1 MTKATR
7 STLLPRKIAEKLRIA
22 GEQIRLARL
31 RRNYTI
37 ALVADRA
44 QCSELTV
51 SKIERGE
58 PTVSMGAYL
67 RVLYAM
73 QLADDIEL
81 LAKHAPPWEGSAGP
95 EAAKDSV
102 LEENLG
108 RPDYFLAAARRMRI
122 LRSRNS
128 PAKRMPMRT

>member
-1 MTKATR
+1 MMTKATR

-31 RRNYTI
+31 RRNFTI

-81 LAKHAPPWEGSAGP
+81 LAKHDP
-95 EAAKDSV
+95 
-102 LEENLG
+102 LG
-108 RPDYFLAAARRMRI
+108 RDLQDLKLRRI
-122 LRSRNS
+122 ASSR
-128 PAKRMPMRT
+128 KT

>member
-1 MTKATR
+1 MMTKATR

-31 RRNYTI
+31 RRNFTI

-44 QCSELTV
+44 QCSEL
-51 SKIERGE
+51 
-58 PTVSMGAYL
+58 TVSMGAYL

-81 LAKHAPPWEGSAGP
+81 LAKHDP
-95 EAAKDSV
+95 
-102 LEENLG
+102 LG
-108 RPDYFLAAARRMRI
+108 RDLQDLK
-122 LRSRNS
+122 LRKRASSR
-128 PAKRMPMRT
+128 

>member
-37 ALVADRA
+37 ALVADHA

-81 LAKHAPPWEGSAGP
+81 LAKHAP
-95 EAAKDSV
+95 
-102 LEENLG
+102 LG
-108 RPDYFLAAARRMRI
+108 RDLQDLKLRRI
-122 LRSRNS
+122 ASSR
-128 PAKRMPMRT
+128 KT

>member
-1 MTKATR
+1 MMTKATR

-31 RRNYTI
+31 RRNFTI

-51 SKIERGE
+51 SKIER
-58 PTVSMGAYL
+58 TVSMGAYL

-81 LAKHAPPWEGSAGP
+81 LAKHDP
-95 EAAKDSV
+95 
-102 LEENLG
+102 LG
-108 RPDYFLAAARRMRI
+108 RDLQDLK
-122 LRSRNS
+122 LRKRASSR
-128 PAKRMPMRT
+128 